1 MTTIIVDDDDVH
13 WSWTPRDPKF
23 IPPTIRELLA
33 EEFSPEADFYVCDEQ
48 LYVVYPNLD
57 YATDWSAYPIREVHP
72 FYPVL
77 HGHKI
82 SEAEFRGVVQAKHAI

>member
-1 MTTIIVDDDDVH
+1 MTIIFDDDEIH
-13 WSWTPRDPKF
+13 WSWTARDPKF
-23 IPPTIRELLA
+23 VPRTICQLLA
-33 EEFSPEADFYVCDEQ
+33 EEFSPDAEFYLCDGQ
-48 LYVVYPNLD
+48 PCVVYPDID

-72 FYPVL
+72 FCPVL